1 MKGMLL
7 RSVHPNGTAKLTF
20 IASIAYNR
28 HCLWQALFIASSVYG
43 KIFADLNIAQPN
55 ICAIFGINAVAE
67 QGYNMKRGVKTAL
80 IIVCAAI
87 IVAAGVLLAI
97 NLNKE
102 EADPVR
108 KHSIVYFENYEDANT
123 YLFYDTTKLEG
134 YIGGSI
140 DSYLTCDG
148 SVIIMRAGTGLYRA
162 DEKGILKVYPIGVDR
177 AVLSLDNRFILF
189 STATKAYIYDSQS
202 EGLTEIENLNAEDIL
217 SLVISPNAEA
227 FAVSVLDSD
236 DRSMTYVYKDG
247 NTELLREDS
256 CIVAI
261 GDDGES
267 GYYVGAVG
275 KELTGKLYYI
285 GKEDKLI
292 AENVEAN
299 FELSRDLKEIT
310 FDIDAKTHYSVAG
323 SKAKKL
329 LDASVITYAG
339 KTSCAMGGEYCT
351 SNIKN
356 VSSIFDCIYYTVYTS
371 QDANSNLIKTY
382 DLYYVTSAH
391 SVTPLVK
398 GTTRFVIGNSGKD
411 IACQVD
417 GTVYTV
423 SAYNPK
429 NPIQVMQN
437 AYTFTCSDELE
448 EFYVVDNYAGLY
460 YTKVNST
467 PVKVLDNAY
476 FIIMGRSNTCLCIND
491 YENESGTLH
500 WIRGT
505 ETNEIADGVY
515 SVETMN
521 GGTVYYTNG
530 DTDSGVF
537 DVYMSE
543 DDKNFDLAME
553 TVQLGKQD

>member
-1 MKGMLL
+1 
-7 RSVHPNGTAKLTF
+7 
-20 IASIAYNR
+20 
-28 HCLWQALFIASSVYG
+28 
-43 KIFADLNIAQPN
+43 
-55 ICAIFGINAVAE
+55 
-67 QGYNMKRGVKTAL
+67 MKRGVKIAL

-87 IVAAGVLLAI
+87 VVAAAVLLAI
-97 NLNKE
+97 NFNKE
-102 EADPVR
+102 DDDPMR
-108 KHSIVYFENYEDANT
+108 KHSIVYFESYEDANT
-123 YLFYDTTKLEG
+123 HLFYDTTKLEG

-189 STATKAYIYDSQS
+189 STATKAHIYDSQS
-202 EGLTEIENLNAEDIL
+202 DDLIEIEELNAKDIL

-236 DRSMTYVYKDG
+236 DRSMTYVYKNG
-247 NTELLREDS
+247 KTTLLREDS

-267 GYYVGAVG
+267 GYYVEAAGR
-275 KELTGKLYYI
+275 ELTGKLYYI
-285 GKEDKLI
+285 GKDDKLI
-292 AENVEAN
+292 AEDVEAN

-310 FDIDAKTHYSVAG
+310 FDIDEKTYYSVAG

-351 SNIKN
+351 ANVKN

-382 DLYYVTSAH
+382 DLYYVTSGH
-391 SVTPLVK
+391 SAMPLVK

-429 NPIQVMQN
+429 SPVQVMKN
-437 AYTFTCSDELE
+437 AYTFTCSDDLE

-460 YTKVNST
+460 HTKVNST
-467 PVKVLDNAY
+467 PVKVLENAY
-476 FIIMGRSNTCLCIND
+476 FIVMGRNDVCLCIND
-491 YENESGTLH
+491 YEKESGTLH
-500 WIRGT
+500 WVSGT
-505 ETNEIADGVY
+505 ESGEIADGVY

-521 GGTVYYTNG
+521 GGTIYYADG
-530 DTDSGVF
+530 DNDSGVF

-543 DDKNFDLAME
+543 DDKNFDLVME
-553 TVQLGKQD
+553 KVQLGKQN

>member
-1 MKGMLL
+1 MNPAIITDEGNAPAVGQSK
-7 RSVHPNGTAKLTF
+7 RCCSNKACDKC
-20 IASIAYNR
+20 
-28 HCLWQALFIASSVYG
+28 CLWQVFANLSIAHDDFSV
-43 KIFADLNIAQPN
+43 
-55 ICAIFGINAVAE
+55 IFGINAAAG
-67 QGYNMKRGVKTAL
+67 QGYNMKRGVKIAL
-80 IIVCAAI
+80 IIACVAI
-87 IVAAGVLLAI
+87 VVAVGVLLAI

-102 EADPVR
+102 EVDPVR
-108 KHSIVYFENYEDANT
+108 KHSIIYFENYEDSNT

-189 STATKAYIYDSQS
+189 STATKAHIYDSQS
-202 EGLTEIENLNAEDIL
+202 EDLIEIEGLNAEDIL

-236 DRSMTYVYKDG
+236 GRSMTYMYKNG
-247 NTELLREDS
+247 KTELLREDS

-267 GYYVGAVG
+267 GYYVEAAG

-292 AENVEAN
+292 AEDVEAN

-339 KTSCAMGGEYCT
+339 KTSCAMGGEYCA

-382 DLYYVTSAH
+382 DIYYVTSGH
-391 SVTPLVK
+391 SATPLVK
-398 GTTRFVIGNSGKD
+398 GTTRFVIGSSGKD

-417 GTVYTV
+417 GTVYRV

-429 NPIQVMQN
+429 APVQVMQN
-437 AYTFTCSDELE
+437 AYTFTCSNDLE

-467 PVKVLDNAY
+467 PVKVIDNTY
-476 FIIMGRSNTCLCIND
+476 FIIMGRNDTCLCISD

-500 WIRGT
+500 WVKGT
-505 ETNEIADGVY
+505 ETDEIADGVY

-521 GGTVYYTNG
+521 GGTVYYAGG

-537 DVYMSE
+537 DVYMSG
-543 DDKNFDLAME
+543 DDMNFDLAME

>member
-1 MKGMLL
+1 MS
-7 RSVHPNGTAKLTF
+7 R
-20 IASIAYNR
+20 
-28 HCLWQALFIASSVYG
+28 LFAAI
-43 KIFADLNIAQPN
+43 NIAHDDFS
-55 ICAIFGINAVAE
+55 AVFGTDATAG
-67 QGYNMKRGVKTAL
+67 QGNKMKRGVKIAL
-80 IIVCAAI
+80 I
-87 IVAAGVLLAI
+87 VACVAMVVAVGVLLAI

-102 EADPVR
+102 DADPAR
-108 KHSIVYFENYEDANT
+108 KHSIIYFENFEDSNT

-162 DEKGILKVYPIGVDR
+162 DEKGILKIYPIGVDR

-189 STATKAYIYDSQS
+189 STATKAHIYDSQLES
-202 EGLTEIENLNAEDIL
+202 ITEIEGLNAEDVL

-236 DRSMTYVYKDG
+236 ERSMTYVYKNG
-247 NTELLREDS
+247 KTELLREDS

-267 GYYVGAVG
+267 GYYVEADG

-323 SKAKKL
+323 GKAKKL

-356 VSSIFDCIYYTVYTS
+356 VNSIFDCIYYTVYTS

-382 DLYYVTSAH
+382 DIYYVTSAH
-391 SVTPLVK
+391 SATPLVK

-417 GTVYTV
+417 GTVYKV

-429 NPIQVMQN
+429 APVQVMQN
-437 AYTFTCSDELE
+437 AYTFTCSDDLE
-448 EFYVVDNYAGLY
+448 EFYVVDNYTGLY
-460 YTKVNST
+460 YTKENST
-467 PVKVLDNAY
+467 PVKVLDNTY
-476 FIIMGRSNTCLCIND
+476 FIIMGRNATCLCIND

-500 WIRGT
+500 WVKGT
-505 ETNEIADGVY
+505 KTDEIADGVY

-521 GGTVYYTNG
+521 GGTVYYAGG

-537 DVYMSE
+537 DVYMSG
-543 DDKNFDLAME
+543 DDMNFDLIME
-553 TVQLGKQD
+553 TVQLSKQD